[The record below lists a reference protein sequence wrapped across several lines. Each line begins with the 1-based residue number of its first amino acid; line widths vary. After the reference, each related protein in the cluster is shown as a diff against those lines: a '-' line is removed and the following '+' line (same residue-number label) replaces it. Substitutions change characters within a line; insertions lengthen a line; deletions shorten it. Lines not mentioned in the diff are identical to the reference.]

1 MVCFIFVCFFFLP
14 YLGSTL
20 TPLTPIPV
28 SDAGKSMLHTSS
40 LSVLGDQQFQTGRS
54 LLVQNNLIIC
64 ILNLFNSFS
73 NLEFFIT
80 VGSGSISSVQDYYNG
95 SYPQYGT
102 PYGGYSYGSPG
113 SLVTK

>member
-1 MVCFIFVCFFFLP
+1 MGESFLITRYVKSCVAFLVCSLHGLLYFCLFFLP

-40 LSVLGDQQFQTGRS
+40 LSVLGDQQFQT
-54 LLVQNNLIIC
+54 
-64 ILNLFNSFS
+64 
-73 NLEFFIT
+73 